1 MEKDAI
7 TFSVQMTEKEV
18 YRYTLYHV
26 YHSFSG
32 VFGLCLSA
40 IAIVNLVLNFNEM
53 SDQIKTIMIIIALW
67 STVLDPLMM
76 KSRCKS
82 QFKRTKAYQKPL
94 QYRIDVDGVTVS
106 QDEASQTLAWDQLLR
121 IVETKSQFLMYSSRV
136 HAFVFPKSMMD
147 GQESDMRC
155 IVVHNTLDTNVRL
168 KGKIKKLRNLVLKHK
183 KIYEKTQQ

>member
-1 MEKDAI
+1 MEQDSI

-32 VFGLCLSA
+32 IFGLCLSA
-40 IAIVNLVLNFNEM
+40 IAIANLIMNFSSM
-53 SDQIKTIMIIIALW
+53 SDQAKTIMIIIALW

-94 QYRIDVDGVTVS
+94 QYRLDSDGVTVS
-106 QDEASQTLAWDQLLR
+106 QDEESQTLAWDKLVKV
-121 IVETKSQFLMYSSRV
+121 VETGSQFLVYSSRI
-136 HAFVFPKSMMD
+136 HAFIFPKSMMD
-147 GQESDMRC
+147 GQESDMRQ
-155 IVVHNTLDTNVRL
+155 IVVHNTLDTNVKL
-168 KGKIKKLRNLVLKHK
+168 KGRPRKLQKLVLLHK
-183 KIYEKTQQ
+183 KRFEKMQ